1 MYLNHAW
8 ENGWGLRKGFE
19 QCQWAFLECL
29 ESYLKESFAVE
40 MFEFIMCWFYM
51 EV

>member
-1 MYLNHAW
+1 MPV
-8 ENGWGLRKGFE
+8 G
-19 QCQWAFLECL
+19 AFLECL
-29 ESYLKESFAVE
+29 ESYLKESFTVE

>member
-1 MYLNHAW
+1 MPGRMAGACGRVLSSAS
-8 ENGWGLRKGFE
+8 G
-19 QCQWAFLECL
+19 AFLECL
-29 ESYLKESFAVE
+29 ESYLKESFTVE